1 MAAISFVGVV
11 MAVVMGRHQAAR
23 GTLHDSAAA
32 AAATSMTLPT
42 TATAAAGDT
51 APARS

>member
-1 MAAISFVGVV
+1 VMAGFSFIGVV
-11 MAVVMGRHQAAR
+11 MAVVIGRHQAAR

-42 TATAAAGDT
+42 TATGAGGST
-51 APARS
+51 TSR